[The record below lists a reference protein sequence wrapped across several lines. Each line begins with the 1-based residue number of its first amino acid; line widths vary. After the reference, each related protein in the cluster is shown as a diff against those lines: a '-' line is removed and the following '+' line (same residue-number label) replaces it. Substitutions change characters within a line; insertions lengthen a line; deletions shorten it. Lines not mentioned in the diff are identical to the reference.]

1 MRLGRIAVLLALVLI
16 AVFITGCAQEEKPKT
31 TPTPVKET
39 PKPTPTPAKKETPKT
54 ETPKPTPPP
63 KTKTTPKVETKPKEQ
78 VVRCEACHTKAVNY
92 AAHVTGGQK
101 CANCHGSDPH
111 KIHIGPGTINLQCS
125 TCHGAPPNVKV
136 PKPIEEG
143 RTVCENCHA
152 YPDPTKPSYGNLVNI
167 HIPRG
172 KYCTVCHGLDIAS
185 LHKAADTFVEA
196 KT

>member
-16 AVFITGCAQEEKPKT
+16 AAFITGCAQEEKPKA

-54 ETPKPTPPP
+54 GTPKPTPTAKP
-63 KTKTTPKVETKPKEQ
+63 KTTPKAEEQ
-78 VVRCEACHTKAVNY
+78 VVRCEVCHTKAVNY

-111 KIHIGPGTINLQCS
+111 KIHVGPGTINIQCS
-125 TCHGAPPNVKV
+125 VCHGQPPNVKV
-136 PKPIEEG
+136 PKPLEKG

-172 KYCTVCHGLDIAS
+172 KYCTVCHGTNIAS
-185 LHKAADTFVEA
+185 LHKAADSFVEA

>member
-16 AVFITGCAQEEKPKT
+16 AVFITGCAQEEKPKV
-31 TPTPVKET
+31 TPTPGKET
-39 PKPTPTPAKKETPKT
+39 PKPTPTPVKKETPKA
-54 ETPKPTPPP
+54 ETPKPTPTPKPKKTP
-63 KTKTTPKVETKPKEQ
+63 KTEEQ

-92 AAHVTGGQK
+92 AAHVTGGQR

-111 KIHIGPGTINLQCS
+111 KIHVGPGTINLQCS

-185 LHKAADTFVEA
+185 LHKAADTFVE
-196 KT
+196 TGG